1 MRRMMLAFA
10 VALAVAVPLRADV
23 TIVQTTTGKGG
34 PIGLDG
40 ESTTML
46 KGGKMRVEA
55 TARGKRT
62 ITIID
67 IDKQQFISLNED
79 KKEAEVTDMSA
90 IAQSIQAFKAED
102 VRARVTPTG
111 NKKQILG
118 YDAAE
123 YEMNVVLPFQIPEG
137 GDRGGGMQLSIS
149 MGGPVWVAKDAP
161 GVADYQ
167 AFYRAMAEKGYVF
180 TDPRAAKA
188 SPGQARGM
196 LEFYRK
202 MAEAGVPLVFTMQ
215 MKFEGGG
222 PMAGMMSKM
231 GGMNM
236 TTTVTRITEAPID
249 DAVFAVPAGFKVKQQ
264 K

>member
-1 MRRMMLAFA
+1 MRRMMLA
-10 VALAVAVPLRADV
+10 VVAVLAMAAPLGADV
-23 TIVQTTTGKGG
+23 TILQTTTGKGLV
-34 PIGLDG
+34 GLDG

-46 KGGKMRVEA
+46 KGGRMRVESVM
-55 TARGKRT
+55 RGKRT

-67 IDKQQFISLNED
+67 LDKQQFISLNED
-79 KKEAEVTDMSA
+79 KKEAEVTDMAS
-90 IAQSIQAFKAED
+90 ISQSMQAFKASD

-111 NKKQILG
+111 NKKAILG

-123 YEMNVVLPFQIPEG
+123 YEMQVAVPFQVPEG
-137 GDRGGGMQLSIS
+137 GGDMQLSIV
-149 MGGPVWVAKDAP
+149 MGGPVWVSKNAP
-161 GVADYQ
+161 GAADVQ
-167 AFYRAMAEKGYVF
+167 AFYRTAAEKGFVF

-188 SPGQARGM
+188 SPGQAKGF
-196 LEFYRK
+196 LEMYRK
-202 MAEAGVPLVFTMQ
+202 MAEAGMPLVTTIQ

-236 TTTVTRITEAPID
+236 TTTVLKITEGPID
-249 DAVFAVPAGFKVKQQ
+249 DALFGVPAGFKVKVQ

>member
-1 MRRMMLAFA
+1 MRRMFLAFA
-10 VALAVAVPLRADV
+10 VALAVALPLRADV

-40 ESTTML
+40 ESTTLL
-46 KGGKMRVEA
+46 KAGKMRVESVM
-55 TARGKRT
+55 RGKRT

-67 IDKQQFISLNED
+67 IDKQQFVSINED

-90 IAQSIQAFKAED
+90 IAQSMQAFKASD
-102 VRARVTPTG
+102 VRAKVTPTG

-123 YEMNVVLPFQIPEG
+123 YEMNVVVPFQIPEG
-137 GDRGGGMQLSIS
+137 EGGGDMQLSIS

-161 GVADYQ
+161 GMADYQ
-167 AFYRAMAEKGYVF
+167 AFYRTAAEKGF
-180 TDPRAAKA
+180 ILGDPRQAKA
-188 SPGQARGM
+188 SPGQAKGM
-196 LEFYRK
+196 LELYRQ
-202 MAEAGVPLVFTMQ
+202 MAEAGVPLVTTMQ

-222 PMAGMMSKM
+222 PMAGMMAKM
-231 GGMNM
+231 GGMNI
-236 TTTVTRITEAPID
+236 TTTVTKITEGPID
-249 DAVFAVPAGFKVKQQ
+249 DAMFAVPAGFKVKQQ